1 MPQLFGLLLDER
13 EVGQVRELVTERD
26 HELSA
31 RVGPRL
37 VSLPHVGLGVGD
49 GIVGEAARASRYGLL

>member
-1 MPQLFGLLLDER
+1 MRG
-13 EVGQVRELVTERD
+13 VVIERD

-31 RVGPRL
+31 RVGLRL
-37 VSLPHVGLGVGD
+37 IGLPHVGLGVGG

>member
-1 MPQLFGLLLDER
+1 MRG
-13 EVGQVRELVTERD
+13 VVIERD

-37 VSLPHVGLGVGD
+37 IGLPHVGLGVGG

>member
-1 MPQLFGLLLDER
+1 
-13 EVGQVRELVTERD
+13 VRGVVIERD

-37 VSLPHVGLGVGD
+37 IGLPYVDLGVGG
-49 GIVGEAARASRYGLL
+49 GIVGEAARASCYGLL